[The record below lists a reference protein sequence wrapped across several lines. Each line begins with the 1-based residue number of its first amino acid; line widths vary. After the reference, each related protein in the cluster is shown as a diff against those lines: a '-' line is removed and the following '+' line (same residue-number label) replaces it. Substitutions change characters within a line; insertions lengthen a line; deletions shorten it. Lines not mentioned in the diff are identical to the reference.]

1 MKQVNVGDIVL
12 FGSWPAQLESPFVPL
27 SWRVL
32 EVRANGDA
40 LLLCRDI
47 IECRSLHDS
56 KGDITWQNCDLR
68 YWLNAVFFT
77 RAFSP
82 GEQAFVIPETC
93 AAEDNAVF
101 RTEGGGDT
109 EDFVFCLGFEQ
120 AKRFFSVDAMRQAH
134 PTAYAKR
141 APFTCW
147 WWLRAPGGHQF
158 SCAAVAENGAIDYNG
173 FHASLDCIGV
183 RPALVVSGAAIA
195 GGGAAGASA
204 AGHDASGAAAAQGG
218 RRAGVA
224 AAGVA
229 AAAAGASNVAGDE
242 GGVGVAAAAAFAGNA
257 AGAALPTLDIPC
269 DQAFLPDAPLCPH
282 AGAALR
288 YGLVDQAAHLLQR
301 EHLRAETAQMALSG
315 GTPSISAVL
324 HLLDQGE
331 LSDADIFHLCNAAIR
346 LGAVNTAARLV
357 EALPFDA
364 DRFRRLLKTAV
375 EKGNADFTQL
385 LLDKGASGKGFGAA
399 YLKMGVR
406 DDVARCALVAD
417 PPAAFD
423 CWDVLQT
430 LPRVAC
436 FAVEQCKERGQLA
449 VAARLPHVLTVLAQA
464 NALDEL
470 DALLSIDQ
478 TAPIFTR
485 DDYTQALDAAKR
497 AGFGSAVA
505 LLLDRQAA
513 RFHEP
518 RVGARP
524 NLAL

>member
-1 MKQVNVGDIVL
+1 MKQVNVGDIVS
-12 FGSWPAQLESPFVPL
+12 FGSWPAQLEGPFVSL

-32 EVRANGDA
+32 EARANGDA

-47 IECRSLHDS
+47 IECRSFHDS

-77 RAFSP
+77 RAFSSE
-82 GEQAFVIPETC
+82 EQALVIPETC

-120 AKRFFSVDAMRQAH
+120 VKRFFSVDAMRQAH
-134 PTAYAKR
+134 PTAYAMR

-147 WWLRAPGGHQF
+147 WWLRVPGGHQF

-183 RPALVVSGAAIA
+183 RPAVVVSGIAIA
-195 GGGAAGASA
+195 GVAAGGGVGAAA
-204 AGHDASGAAAAQGG
+204 ALGTGHDASG
-218 RRAGVA
+218 VA
-224 AAGVA
+224 AAGAASHAGAADGTLIGNVA
-229 AAAAGASNVAGDE
+229 AAGDAGSS
-242 GGVGVAAAAAFAGNA
+242 
-257 AGAALPTLDIPC
+257 GATPNSPC
-269 DQAFLPDAPLCPH
+269 DQAFLPDAPLLPH

-288 YGLVDQAAHLLQR
+288 YGLADQAAHLLQR
-301 EHLRAETAQMALSG
+301 EHLRAETAQVALSG
-315 GTPSISAVL
+315 GEPSISAVL

-331 LSDADIFHLCNAAIR
+331 LSNADIFHLCNAAIR
-346 LGAVNTAARLV
+346 LSAVNTAARLAD
-357 EALPFDA
+357 ALPFDA

-375 EKGNADFTQL
+375 EKGNANFTQL

-406 DDVARCALVAD
+406 DDVARCALIAD
-417 PPAAFD
+417 PPAVFD

-430 LPRVAC
+430 LPYAAC
-436 FAVEQCKERGQLA
+436 FAMGQCKERGQLA
-449 VAARLPHVLTVLAQA
+449 AAARLPHVLTVLAQT

-478 TAPIFTR
+478 TAPIFAR
-485 DDYTQALDAAKR
+485 DDYAQALDTAKR

>member
-1 MKQVNVGDIVL
+1 MKQVNAGDIVL
-12 FGSWPAQLESPFVPL
+12 FGSWPAQLEGPFVPL

-40 LLLCRDI
+40 LLLCHDI
-47 IECRSLHDS
+47 IECRSYHDS

-77 RAFSP
+77 RAFSSD
-82 GEQAFVIPETC
+82 EQALVIPEKC
-93 AAEDNAVF
+93 VAEDNAVF

-120 AKRFFSVDAMRQAH
+120 AKRFFSVDTMRQAH

-158 SCAAVAENGAIDYNG
+158 SSAAVAENGSIDYNG

-183 RPALVVSGAAIA
+183 RPAVVVSGAAIA
-195 GGGAAGASA
+195 GDGAGGAARAARGA
-204 AGHDASGAAAAQGG
+204 AGSVGVARDG
-218 RRAGVA
+218 RRAGATAHVA
-224 AAGVA
+224 TAV
-229 AAAAGASNVAGDE
+229 DE
-242 GGVGVAAAAAFAGNA
+242 GAGNSRA
-257 AGAALPTLDIPC
+257 APNIPC
-269 DQAFLPDAPLCPH
+269 DQAILPDAPLFPH

-288 YGLVDQAAHLLQR
+288 YGQGERAAHLLHR
-301 EHLRAETAQMALSG
+301 EHLRAETAQVALSG
-315 GTPSISAVL
+315 GEPSISAVL
-324 HLLDQGE
+324 YLLDQGE

-357 EALPFDA
+357 ETLPFDA

>member
-1 MKQVNVGDIVL
+1 MKQVNVGDIVS
-12 FGSWPAQLESPFVPL
+12 FGSWPAQLEGPFVPL
-27 SWRVL
+27 TWRVL

-40 LLLCRDI
+40 LLLCHDI
-47 IECRSLHDS
+47 IECRSFHDS

-77 RAFSP
+77 HAFSSE
-82 GEQAFVIPETC
+82 EQALVVPETC
-93 AAEDNAVF
+93 AAEDNAIF

-173 FHASLDCIGV
+173 FHALLDCIGV
-183 RPALVVSGAAIA
+183 RPAVVVSGTAIA
-195 GGGAAGASA
+195 SVAAGD
-204 AGHDASGAAAAQGG
+204 GVGAAAA
-218 RRAGVA
+218 
-224 AAGVA
+224 A
-229 AAAAGASNVAGDE
+229 AAARDAGSS
-242 GGVGVAAAAAFAGNA
+242 
-257 AGAALPTLDIPC
+257 GATPNSPC
-269 DQAFLPDAPLCPH
+269 NQAFLPDAPLLSH

-288 YGLVDQAAHLLQR
+288 YGLADQAAHLLHR
-301 EHLRAETAQMALSG
+301 EHLRAETAQVALSG
-315 GTPSISAVL
+315 GEPSISAVL

-331 LSDADIFHLCNAAIR
+331 LSNADIFHLCNASLR
-346 LGAVNTAARLV
+346 LGAFRLTTRLAN
-357 EALPFDA
+357 ALPFDA

-375 EKGNADFTQL
+375 EKGNVDFTQL

-406 DDVARCALVAD
+406 DDVARCALIAD
-417 PPAAFD
+417 PPAVFD
-423 CWDVLQT
+423 CWDVLQA

-436 FAVEQCKERGQLA
+436 FAVGQCKERGQLA

-470 DALLSIDQ
+470 DTLLSIDQ